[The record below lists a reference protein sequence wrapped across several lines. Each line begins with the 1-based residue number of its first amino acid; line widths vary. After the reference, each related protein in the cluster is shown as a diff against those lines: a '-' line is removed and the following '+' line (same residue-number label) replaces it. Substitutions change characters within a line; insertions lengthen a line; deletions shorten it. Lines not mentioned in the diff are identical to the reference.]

1 MQYLP
6 VMLIVMFI
14 VVVLKLLF
22 AKHVYSLIASEKIPK
37 PSTVLNTD
45 TLLDWLV
52 EKSIPFAST
61 AISLSL
67 TTVPATVNDT
77 IQVGQ
82 HGKLYSF
89 TATWYLG
96 LALDFHQLAAI
107 VLHR

>member
-6 VMLIVMFI
+6 AMLTVMFI

-22 AKHVYSLIASEKIPK
+22 AKQEYPPSPSEEIPK
-37 PSTVLNTD
+37 PFTVLNTD
-45 TLLDWLV
+45 TLFDWLV

-61 AISLSL
+61 AISLPL

-89 TATWYLG
+89 TVT
-96 LALDFHQLAAI
+96 
-107 VLHR
+107 

>member
-1 MQYLP
+1 MQSLP
-6 VMLIVMFI
+6 VRLTMIFI

-22 AKHVYSLIASEKIPK
+22 AKQEYLPIASEKIPK
-37 PSTVLNTD
+37 PFTVVSTD

-61 AISLSL
+61 PISLPL
-67 TTVPATVNDT
+67 TTVPGAVNDT

-89 TATWYLG
+89 TVTWYLG
-96 LALDFHQLAAI
+96 LALDFH
-107 VLHR
+107 